1 MRFYTTAKV
10 ALILSVTIASGL
22 GGATAETQVPAEM
35 KSQARALAKMC
46 MSDARRYCANVQR
59 GEGRILACLQE
70 RQANLTE
77 DCRMAL
83 AKAQEMRAKAAQSGT
98 LPQ

>member
-1 MRFYTTAKV
+1 MRFYTTLKI
-10 ALILSVTIASGL
+10 ALILAGTIGCA
-22 GGATAETQVPAEM
+22 GAMAETQVPAEL

-46 MSDARRYCANVQR
+46 MSDARHYCATVQR
-59 GEGRILACLQE
+59 GDGRILACLQE

-83 AKAQEMRAKAAQSGT
+83 AKAQEMRAKAAASGV

>member
-1 MRFYTTAKV
+1 MRFRKALKI
-10 ALILSVTIASGL
+10 ALILAATLGCESAIA
-22 GGATAETQVPAEM
+22 EIKMPPEM

-46 MSDARRYCANVQR
+46 KGDARRYCANVER

-70 RQANLTE
+70 RHASLTE
-77 DCRMAL
+77 DCRIAL
-83 AKAQEMRAKAAQSGT
+83 ARVQELRAKAAASGS

>member
-1 MRFYTTAKV
+1 MRFYTTVKI
-10 ALILSVTIASGL
+10 ALILAGTIGC
-22 GGATAETQVPAEM
+22 GGAMAETQVPAEM

-46 MSDARRYCANVQR
+46 KSDARRYCASIKP
-59 GEGRILACLQE
+59 GEGRVLAGLQE

-83 AKAQEMRAKAAQSGT
+83 AKAQEMRVKAAAAGT